1 MNGNLFVNAA
11 KGAGGGWIVGNM
23 ISAAAQIQIGAG
35 GSLIMGNGS
44 IFQMGSGAVLIDSEA
59 AVLQLKD
66 PNNLTSG
73 DYIRMELG
81 DITTYKYINGAYRP
95 MKSLRRIETGVASNG
110 VTTELPGYWPSLP
123 KIIVSPRTLQSY
135 NAGAA
140 AQSQQLVIYPDNIQR
155 NSSGVVTFV
164 PRAYI
169 EIASGSGSVNS
180 PAAAVN
186 SSIRNATLPI
196 TLQTGAYSLPA
207 NAKNIA
213 VVAKVYAQKYGYADY
228 PGGVAVFKY
237 RNLTAT
243 IYAVYNGTTYTVG
256 TVSIAGNNQNISSEP
271 ASLYYALNLTIPGGL
286 ASAANIYLYATVSDA
301 GSYNSFS
308 YNGVSANN
316 TDYAWLKMES
326 LSWSYSANTQL
337 AAGSLNWVAISE

>member
-1 MNGNLFVNAA
+1 
-11 KGAGGGWIVGNM
+11 M

-110 VTTELPGYWPSLP
+110 VTTALPGYWPSLP

-228 PGGVAVFKY
+228 PGGVAVLKY

-271 ASLYYALNLTIPGGL
+271 VSLYYALNFTIPGGL
-286 ASAANIYLYATVSDA
+286 ASEANIYLYATVSDA
-301 GSYNSFS
+301 GSYNTFS
-308 YNGVSANN
+308 YNGVSADNS
-316 TDYAWLKMES
+316 DYAWLKMES